1 MDLIMDGME
10 FDKDIED
17 DELASELDEE
27 DTLSLS
33 VMMLLA
39 VSQLIELSEW
49 SRRGAVC
56 LALNDLCML
65 LLYYIIIPVACEDL
79 GMQLEIVACD
89 VTTGCMLW
97 LPSKK

>member
-49 SRRGAVC
+49 SRRVQSA
-56 LALNDLCML
+56 
-65 LLYYIIIPVACEDL
+65 
-79 GMQLEIVACD
+79 
-89 VTTGCMLW
+89 
-97 LPSKK
+97 